1 MWMFIKTEIVR
12 SRRRRRRR
20 RREIMAKISVFV
32 ATTVIMV
39 LAEPPNSSHLTE
51 IELWNNYIGLN
62 SSYSREE
69 IFLKQDSSTRR
80 ARNSQQA
87 KPINITTLY
96 ANSLD
101 YADRVLT
108 YLESDPL
115 QMTMEEL
122 KPHVRSLLQE
132 LDFLK
137 VVEDFVADHLGV
149 KTPCEAHAL
158 YNLLDLY
165 SALEDRRQTHLQK
178 EMIDTSWYQLRL
190 ADHPEYKLAAVQEGQ
205 RWSAVVEESSY
216 WSAAE
221 SLTLSTSSPSVR
233 DVWTR
238 NSSRLRED
246 AKSSLFLFKRVPD
259 QYRNG
264 EFALSVFKEPNRKLY
279 LSIPCTSG
287 SHGRKYHPHFGSD
300 LKRSAKISLV
310 RLPEGEVAIVQR
322 MKTGL
327 RFLHWSP
334 DAQRYLRASCRYP
347 GRAAHWILKDVTEG
361 QLLT

>member
-1 MWMFIKTEIVR
+1 
-12 SRRRRRRR
+12 
-20 RREIMAKISVFV
+20 MAKISVFV

-62 SSYSREE
+62 SSYSTEE

-178 EMIDTSWYQLRL
+178 VMERLLLEASMFQDIPGRQLNPLSFLVKGFAIHIKRFRDRMTRMYSGL
-190 ADHPEYKLAAVQEGQ
+190 TGQ
-205 RWSAVVEESSY
+205 
-216 WSAAE
+216 
-221 SLTLSTSSPSVR
+221 
-233 DVWTR
+233 
-238 NSSRLRED
+238 
-246 AKSSLFLFKRVPD
+246 SSLLEPRTSFSLPATDREVF
-259 QYRNG
+259 RN
-264 EFALSVFKEPNRKLY
+264 
-279 LSIPCTSG
+279 
-287 SHGRKYHPHFGSD
+287 
-300 LKRSAKISLV
+300 
-310 RLPEGEVAIVQR
+310 
-322 MKTGL
+322 
-327 RFLHWSP
+327 WS
-334 DAQRYLRASCRYP
+334 S
-347 GRAAHWILKDVTEG
+347 
-361 QLLT
+361 